1 MILQY
6 LVPICQKW
14 RLLGLLLG
22 MSHEELEGLKGE
34 ADSVARLGAVISS
47 WLSGRCSEPATM
59 ESLIGAL
66 RSRAI
71 NEESI
76 AANIEQRKAN
86 DLVSHHNPSLPF
98 YGHVTITVLVNII
111 NSC

>member
-34 ADSVARLGAVISS
+34 AVARLGAVISS
-47 WLSGRCSEPATM
+47 WLSGRCSQPATM
-59 ESLIGAL
+59 ESLIGTL

-76 AANIEQRKAN
+76 AANIEQRKVN

-98 YGHVTITVLVNII
+98 CGHVTVITVLVNII
-111 NSC
+111 NSR